1 MQTMQTKR
9 NFTYIALWVFLLV
22 GFSYAAL
29 VSYRNF
35 TGDLCPA
42 VGPVPICYIVLLA
55 YSLMIA
61 SFVVKHNGC
70 KHYFFTAGWGIAAVL
85 AVLGSL
91 AEFFTPGGGVCPSSS
106 GGGLR
111 GASQGGL
118 PMCYVSLALLV
129 VILFLFLNGPY
140 RAACAAHNAK

>member
-1 MQTMQTKR
+1 MPINR
-9 NFTYIALWVFLLV
+9 PVSLIALWILLLI
-22 GFSYAAL
+22 GFAYAVL

-55 YSLMIA
+55 YALMIL
-61 SFVVKHNGC
+61 SLVVNHNGC
-70 KHYFFTAGWGIAAVL
+70 KHYFFTAGWGIAFVL
-85 AVLGSL
+85 AVVGSA
-91 AEFFTPGGGVCPSSS
+91 AEFFTSGGGVCPSSA

-111 GASQGGL
+111 GASQGGV

-129 VILFLFLNGPY
+129 VILVLFLHGPY
-140 RAACAAHNAK
+140 RAACDAHNANH